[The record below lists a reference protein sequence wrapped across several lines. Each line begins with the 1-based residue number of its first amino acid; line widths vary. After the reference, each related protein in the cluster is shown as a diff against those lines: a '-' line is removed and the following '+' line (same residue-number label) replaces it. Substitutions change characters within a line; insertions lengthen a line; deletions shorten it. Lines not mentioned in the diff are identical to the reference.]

1 MTLLLLLGTLFAVAD
16 DLAVGI
22 GRQV

>member
-16 DLAVGI
+16 ELAVGI